1 MSVDFR
7 AGIAE
12 GWLFTE
18 EERNIFNER
27 TNYEFEDDFIF
38 PNSYDCVG
46 DSIFGQWVLENSNEG
61 TAINLTTFKSELDL
75 AEWIARLAKGGV
87 DPKPP
92 QTFLVNQVH

>member
-1 MSVDFR
+1 MSVGYNS
-7 AGIAE
+7 GIAE

-38 PNSYDCVG
+38 PNAYDGVG
-46 DSIFGQWVLENSNEG
+46 DSIFGQWILENFNLG
-61 TAINLTTFKSELDL
+61 TAINLTTLKSDLDL

-87 DPKPP
+87 TPKPP
-92 QTFLVNQVH
+92 QVFLVNQVH